1 MAVDLA
7 DRISA
12 APRSSFSGPGYRQ
25 LAPKYDP
32 QRGEGA
38 RIHGGRF
45 NSPESFPVL
54 YLCSTPGCAAAEFM
68 RYAEQHPLGPTGF
81 LPRALYRYDV
91 SLTSVLDLADDETL
105 EHLGVPASQLVDD
118 DRALTQ
124 HIGELAHQFGF
135 QAIFNGFATG
145 VDTVLAVLIDN
156 LRSGHLGYELESTWE
171 TLDDVPSDI
180 PAARP
185 EIDLRTGSRSPRSQP
200 PTSR

>member
-1 MAVDLA
+1 
-7 DRISA
+7 
-12 APRSSFSGPGYRQ
+12 
-25 LAPKYDP
+25 
-32 QRGEGA
+32 
-38 RIHGGRF
+38 
-45 NSPESFPVL
+45 
-54 YLCSTPGCAAAEFM
+54 M
-68 RYAEQHPLGPTGF
+68 RYAEQHPLGLPGF

-156 LRSGHLGYELESTWE
+156 LRSGHLDYELESTWE